1 MSINV
6 ITPEVKVE
14 TEVHQWEIP
23 SYNLDGFQAK
33 IAQANNKLA
42 KAGLDSRFNVVY
54 TEFTKKVNRSGL
66 LPDGNYV
73 NPEAWVT
80 APWVRAELVGPVTL
94 SHGHYT
100 FVASL
105 VAEEAGVTVH
115 TVPGQELG
123 GYAPKGDTSCDHC
136 GLNRD
141 RTRLYLVRDERDS
154 SIIQLGH
161 SCIELYTG
169 IAPKGLWVLTFDEA
183 LVEFTREDSEG
194 GFSPQSYGAAI
205 DTVLAYAFAHAD
217 QGRSYVPASSHSGT
231 PTAGQVRMSLFGN
244 INKLKD
250 QDRAYFIAKGVEAS
264 EYLKDTALLDA
275 IKASVAETS
284 ETSDYGRNLRVILA
298 GEYVS
303 GKNVGVLAS
312 LVKVYARAQ
321 QLEAERKAN
330 PVAKGFIGEL
340 KERVKNISLTL
351 TTVSIWE
358 GHYGYTTLLIGR
370 TADGHVVKW
379 FASGERDYT
388 VGDTL
393 NLEAATVK
401 AHEVYEG
408 QDQTVITRGK
418 IDTFAERAK
427 SAAADIE
434 ANGGSGFEAVKKW
447 VADDP
452 TIFCGSGH
460 WEIVGYDETQP
471 IAERWFNSKAELA
484 RFAKWQK
491 EQ

>member
-1 MSINV
+1 M
-6 ITPEVKVE
+6 
-14 TEVHQWEIP
+14 TEHNPAAAEIHSWEIP
-23 SYNLDGFQAK
+23 AYNLDGFQAK
-33 IAQANNKLA
+33 IAQANKKLA
-42 KAGLDSRFNVVY
+42 KAGLAARFDVTY
-54 TEFTKKVNRSGL
+54 AEFDKKVANNG
-66 LPDGNYV
+66 V
-73 NPEAWVT
+73 AIT
-80 APWVRAELVGPVTL
+80 APWIRAELTGPVTL

-123 GYAPKGDTSCDHC
+123 GYTPKGDASCDHC
-136 GLNRD
+136 DTDRN
-141 RTRLYLVRDERDS
+141 RTRLYLVRDDRDG

-169 IAPKGLWVLTFDEA
+169 IAPKGLWVLTFDET
-183 LVEFTREDSEG
+183 LEEFTREGSEG
-194 GFSPQSYGAAI
+194 GFSQRAYGAAI

-217 QGRSYVPASSHSGT
+217 QGRSYVPASSTSAP
-231 PTAGQVRMSLFGN
+231 PTAGQVRMSLFGD
-244 INKLKD
+244 IRKLKD

-264 EYLKDTALLDA
+264 GYLEDTALLDA
-275 IKASVAETS
+275 IKASVTETS

-298 GEYVS
+298 GEHVS

-321 QLEAERKAN
+321 QLEAERKAT
-330 PVAKGFIGEL
+330 PAAKGFIGEV
-340 KERVKNISLTL
+340 KERVRNISLTL

-358 GHYGYTTLLIGR
+358 GNYGCTTLLIGR

-379 FASGERDYT
+379 FASGERDYS

-408 QDQTVITRGK
+408 QDQTVIARGK
-418 IDTFAERAK
+418 IDSFAERAE

-434 ANGGSGFEAVKKW
+434 ANGGSGFEAIKKW

-452 TIFCGSGH
+452 TVICGSGH
-460 WEIVGYDETQP
+460 WEIVGHDETQP

-491 EQ
+491 ATAA